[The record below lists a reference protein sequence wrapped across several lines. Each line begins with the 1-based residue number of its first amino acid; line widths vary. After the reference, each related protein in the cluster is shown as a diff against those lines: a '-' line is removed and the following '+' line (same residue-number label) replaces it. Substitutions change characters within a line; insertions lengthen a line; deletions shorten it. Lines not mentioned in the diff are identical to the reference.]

1 MKKIIFNTLSILAA
15 SLVMV
20 SCEKTEVKPG
30 GGKTL
35 FKLVEGGG
43 DPIVLALNTDP
54 AVEEIGI
61 ATLLRDVANNA
72 DYNAAATVTIA
83 NSQAV
88 LDAYNDENG
97 TEYELLP
104 TGSYTIT
111 AASGVTVNGND
122 WTVNMAG
129 KELTRKIRISLN
141 KALLDLSKS
150 YAFGLQITNSS
161 VGSPSAGTGTAII
174 NVLIKNEYD
183 GVYEVTGTM
192 VDVTS
197 ADFTAK
203 SPMEYHLVTTGAA
216 SVAGWDPDVYEDF
229 ITPILN
235 AGANSGW
242 GAFSPVF
249 TFNPATHEIVSVT
262 NYYGQPAPSNSRSA
276 EIDNTGENIYDPVT
290 KTIKVKFKMFQPT
303 VVPLPDP
310 RVTFDWTMEYIG
322 PRP

>member
-1 MKKIIFNTLSILAA
+1 MKKILYNSCMILSAA
-15 SLVMV
+15 VLLMA
-20 SCEKTEVKPG
+20 CEKSEVKDA

-35 FKLVEGGG
+35 FKLTEGGG
-43 DPIVLALNTDP
+43 DPLVLALNTDP
-54 AVEEIGI
+54 TVEDVRI
-61 ATLLRDVANNA
+61 ATVFRDAANNS
-72 DYNAAATVTIA
+72 DYNAAATVTIT
-83 NSQAV
+83 NSQAL

-104 TGSYTIT
+104 TNAYSIT
-111 AASGVTVNGND
+111 NASGVTVSGNS
-122 WTVNMAG
+122 WTINMAA
-129 KELTRKIRISLN
+129 KELDRAISITLN
-141 KALLDLSKS
+141 KALLDLSKQ
-150 YAFGLQITNSS
+150 YAFGLQITSS
-161 VGSPSAGTGTAII
+161 TVGEPSLGTGSGIV
-174 NVLIKNEYD
+174 NVLIKNDYD

-262 NYYGQPAPSNSRSA
+262 NYFGQPAPSNGRYA
-276 EIDNTGENIYDPVT
+276 ELDNTGDNVYDPVT
-290 KTIKVKFKMFQPT
+290 KTIKVKFKMFQPS
-303 VVPLPDP
+303 VVPLPNA
-310 RVTFDWTMEYIG
+310 RVTFDWTMEYVG